1 MHFSELFLYKHKKR
15 SVLALTSKNNVDKIY
30 IMQDFNI
37 KVASTG
43 EEMSI
48 RTIQACMGEIP
59 FDIGIYDVQLI
70 NVFTE
75 EIYDADIG
83 IVENQFAYIG
93 KFKKE
98 HKALKSIDGKH
109 RFASPGFIDSHM
121 HLESSMMTPA
131 YFAEAV
137 LPLGTT
143 SVAADPHEIANVL
156 GVKGVKILCDQT
168 RDLPLHVYIMAP
180 STIPS
185 APGFENS
192 GAEITGKEITQ
203 MLGFSGVH
211 GLGEVMDFFGVIEG
225 DPKIM
230 GVIEAAKKE
239 GVLLDGHTPLLKG
252 KELQAFTA
260 SGIDCDHT
268 YMDVEIVKEKLSLG
282 MCVQIQER
290 FFTKELMTYL
300 NACKVQNRIML
311 VTDDVPIS
319 RLAANGHLN
328 SLVKKAIALG
338 LEPKKAYRYVTI
350 NAADRLRLY
359 NQGAVAPGR
368 RADLVLIDSLKEALP
383 SLVMSDGK
391 VIAEN
396 GSMVIPI
403 NKHKFPEE
411 AYKTMYIEPVS
422 EMDFQI
428 PCHSTQAVVNVIV
441 QDGKTSRTQL
451 EQAVCQAENG
461 VLKQGNL
468 VKMAVLNRYKNNNNK
483 GIALM
488 GNLPEFRGAIA
499 TTYAHDCHNLTVYAS
514 NDKDM
519 CLAANTV
526 ISNKGGVAAVQ
537 DGQVL
542 CSIPLPIA
550 GLLCEDDMK
559 TLAGKFSIFNHI
571 VKDMGLNHEEPL
583 TFLTLMA
590 LAVSP
595 NVKLTDMGMI
605 DVTKKSFLP
614 LVAKY
619 LDEGH

>member
-1 MHFSELFLYKHKKR
+1 MSFS
-15 SVLALTSKNNVDKIY
+15 
-30 IMQDFNI
+30 
-37 KVASTG
+37 
-43 EEMSI
+43 
-48 RTIQACMGEIP
+48 TIQACMGKIP
-59 FDIGIYDVQLI
+59 FDVAIFDVQLV
-70 NVFTE
+70 NVFTD
-75 EIYDADIG
+75 EIYSADIG
-83 IVENQFAYIG
+83 IAGDQFAYIG

-98 HKALKSIDGKH
+98 HKAIKSIDGKH
-109 RFASPGFIDSHM
+109 RFAAPGFIDSHM

-131 YFAEAV
+131 AFAEAV

-143 SVAADPHEIANVL
+143 SAAADPHEIANVL
-156 GVKGVKILCDQT
+156 GVDGVRMLCDQV
-168 RDLPLHVYIMAP
+168 RGLPLHVYIMAP

-192 GAEITGKEITQ
+192 GAEITGKEIAE
-203 MLGFSGVH
+203 MLRLQGVH
-211 GLGEVMDFFGVIEG
+211 GLGEVMDFFGVIEC

-230 GVIEAAKKE
+230 GVIEAAQKE

-252 KELQAFTA
+252 KELQAFAA

-300 NACKVQNRIML
+300 NSCPVQNRIML

-328 SLVKKAIALG
+328 SLVKKAIGLG
-338 LEPKKAYRYVTI
+338 LDPKKAYRYVTI

-359 NQGAVAPGR
+359 RQGAIAPGR
-368 RADLVLIDSLKEALP
+368 RADLILLDSLEEALP

-396 GSMVIPI
+396 GRMTVSLD
-403 NKHKFPEE
+403 KRKFPGE
-411 AYKTMYIEPVS
+411 AYNTMHLEPV
-422 EMDFQI
+422 EEKDFEI
-428 PCHSTQAVVNVIV
+428 PCKGTKAVVNVIV
-441 QDGKTSRTQL
+441 QDGKTSRTHL
-451 EQAVCQAENG
+451 EQKTCEVGNG
-461 VLKQGNL
+461 ILKPGSL
-468 VKMAVLNRYKNNNNK
+468 VKMAVLNRYKNNNNRS
-483 GIALM
+483 IALL
-488 GNLPEFRGAIA
+488 GNLDGFRGAIA

-514 NDKDM
+514 NDHDL

-526 ISNKGGVAAVQ
+526 ISTGGGVAAVL
-537 DGQVL
+537 DGKVL

-550 GLLCEDDMK
+550 GLLCEDDLK
-559 TLAGKFSIFNHI
+559 TLSDKFSDFNRI
-571 VKDMGLNHEEPL
+571 SLKIGLNHEEPL

-595 NVKLTDMGMI
+595 NVKLTDMGII
-605 DVTKKSFLP
+605 DVATKTFLP
-614 LVAKY
+614 LVAKS
-619 LDEGH
+619 LDEGYLEK

>member
-1 MHFSELFLYKHKKR
+1 
-15 SVLALTSKNNVDKIY
+15 LTSEKNVDNMIN
-30 IMQDFNI
+30 MQGLENI
-37 KVASTG
+37 IAKTG

-48 RTIQACMGEIP
+48 RAIQACMGKIP
-59 FDIGIYDVQLI
+59 FDLAIYDVQLL
-70 NVFTE
+70 NVFND
-75 EIYDADIG
+75 EIYDVDIG
-83 IVENQFAYIG
+83 IVGNLFAYVG

-98 HKALKSIDGKH
+98 HKALTSIDGKH
-109 RFASPGFIDSHM
+109 RFAAPGFIDSHM

-131 YFAEAV
+131 AFAEAI

-156 GVKGVKILCDQT
+156 GVDGVKMLCEQT

-203 MLGFSGVH
+203 MLRLPGVH
-211 GLGEVMDFFGVIEG
+211 GLGEVMDFFGVIEC

-230 GVIEAAKKE
+230 GVIEAAQKE

-252 KELQAFTA
+252 KELEAFVA

-268 YMDVEIVKEKLSLG
+268 YMDVEIIKEKLSLG

-290 FFTKELMTYL
+290 FFSKELMAYL
-300 NACKVQNRIML
+300 NSCKVQNRIML

-338 LEPKKAYRYVTI
+338 LEPQKAYRYVTI

-359 NQGAVAPGR
+359 HQGAVAPGR
-368 RADLVLIDSLKEALP
+368 KADLILLDSLEEALP

-391 VIAEN
+391 VVAEN
-396 GSMVIPI
+396 GSMTVSLY
-403 NKHKFPEE
+403 KRKFPKK
-411 AYKTMYIEPVS
+411 AYQTMHIEPVS
-422 EMDFQI
+422 EKDFQI
-428 PCHSTQAVVNVIV
+428 PCQSTRALVNVIV
-441 QDGKTSRTQL
+441 QDGKTSKTQL
-451 EQAVCQAENG
+451 EQIICQAENG
-461 VLKQGNL
+461 ILKQGNL
-468 VKMAVLNRYKNNNNK
+468 VKMVVLNRYKNNNNR
-483 GIALM
+483 GIGLL
-488 GNLPEFRGAIA
+488 GNLSGFRGALA

-514 NDKDM
+514 NDQDL

-526 ISNKGGVAAVQ
+526 ISTGGGVAAVQ

-559 TLAGKFSIFNHI
+559 TLSEKFSVFNQI
-571 VKDMGLNHEEPL
+571 SKKMGLNHEEPL

-595 NVKLTDMGMI
+595 NVKLTDMGVI
-605 DVTKKSFLP
+605 DVTTKTFLP
-614 LVAKY
+614 LVVKS
-619 LDEGH
+619 LDEGQ